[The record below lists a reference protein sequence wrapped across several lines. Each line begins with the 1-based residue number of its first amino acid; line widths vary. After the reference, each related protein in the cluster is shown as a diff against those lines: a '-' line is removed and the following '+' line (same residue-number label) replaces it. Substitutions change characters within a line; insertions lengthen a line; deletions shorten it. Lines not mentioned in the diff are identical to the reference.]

1 MPTDR
6 LFHPRLGHSRK
17 VSALSHLEN
26 RVWVQYVLSADDFGV
41 MLFAAAPIQAS
52 NTALDHESRV
62 VIETALARLAE
73 VELIAIFDHQGQRW
87 ACQLDWQD
95 WQKIRYPRESYQ
107 PSPPTEIL
115 QKCSRNTAGLF
126 RKFHTTFQKSS
137 RSSTRA
143 RTRET
148 ANGKRLTANG
158 SDQTPDRKAV
168 QANFERFWQAYP
180 KKVGKDAVLRVFR
193 ALRPDNDLTDRM
205 VAAVEQH
212 CASEQWQ
219 KDGGQFI
226 PHPRTWLNQGRWK
239 DEGVTLATT
248 EAPVDL
254 KGLLWRAVGRDG
266 RLWLEAASV
275 TRTGATVQLETPTP
289 DKLAPYHDTFLEAV
303 RAELGGDVE
312 LAIVAAEAGEA

>member
-1 MPTDR
+1 
-6 LFHPRLGHSRK
+6 
-17 VSALSHLEN
+17 
-26 RVWVQYVLSADDFGV
+26 
-41 MLFAAAPIQAS
+41 
-52 NTALDHESRV
+52 
-62 VIETALARLAE
+62 
-73 VELIAIFDHQGQRW
+73 
-87 ACQLDWQD
+87 
-95 WQKIRYPRESYQ
+95 
-107 PSPPTEIL
+107 
-115 QKCSRNTAGLF
+115 
-126 RKFHTTFQKSS
+126 
-137 RSSTRA
+137 
-143 RTRET
+143 
-148 ANGKRLTANG
+148 
-158 SDQTPDRKAV
+158 
-168 QANFERFWQAYP
+168 
-180 KKVGKDAVLRVFR
+180 
-193 ALRPDNDLTDRM
+193 M

-312 LAIVAAEAGEA
+312 LAIVAAEAGGA